1 MRCSSRRSFSDDGEW
16 LDSNLSVSCGSLGS
30 DQAARR
36 VHGPRVQS
44 RMDFSRPRDAPRRAA
59 RLSPDRGGRTARD
72 ALDAIH
78 DCDDVVHRRLD
89 VAALLHGAVSEMV
102 AAQPAAPAE
111 RAAGSRLKH
120 RRFFH
125 DQHQLAGL
133 AYHIFASAAVGIV
146 LTIAVVRGIARHET
160 DTLGNFWVDMTRC
173 FLWVEL
179 PVCLVGSLFL
189 VSQGVIQNLKP
200 YTTVQLV
207 EPQTVQTTG
216 PDKKPMTQVVREQ
229 VIAQGPTAS
238 QEVIKEFGT
247 NGGGFF
253 NAKS

>member
-16 LDSNLSVSCGSLGS
+16 LDSNRSVSCGSLGS

-36 VHGPRVQS
+36 VHAPRVQS

-78 DCDDVVHRRLD
+78 DCDDAVHRRLD
-89 VAALLHGAVSEMV
+89 VAALLHGAVPEMV

-111 RAAGSRLKH
+111 RPAGSRLKH

-133 AYHIFASAAVGIV
+133 HARDDHELPNPDGGPR
-146 LTIAVVRGIARHET
+146 LPQLRLGGGRDRPNDCGRARH
-160 DTLGNFWVDMTRC
+160 R
-173 FLWVEL
+173 
-179 PVCLVGSLFL
+179 
-189 VSQGVIQNLKP
+189 Q
-200 YTTVQLV
+200 
-207 EPQTVQTTG
+207 
-216 PDKKPMTQVVREQ
+216 
-229 VIAQGPTAS
+229 A
-238 QEVIKEFGT
+238 
-247 NGGGFF
+247 
-253 NAKS
+253 